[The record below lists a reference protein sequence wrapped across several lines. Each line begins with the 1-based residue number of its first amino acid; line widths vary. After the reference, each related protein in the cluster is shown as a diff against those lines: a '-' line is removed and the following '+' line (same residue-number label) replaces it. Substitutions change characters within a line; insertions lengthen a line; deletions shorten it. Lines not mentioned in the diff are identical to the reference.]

1 MIEIENLSKSFNER
15 TVLDDITFT
24 ADLEIFAL
32 LGPNGAGK
40 TTIVNIIC
48 GLLPWDNGTV
58 HINGV
63 DPQKN
68 PSQARKHIGLV
79 TQETA
84 LYEYLTAR
92 ENLEFHA
99 RFYGVEVNQRKQV
112 INEALDFSQL
122 EDRADDR
129 VSTFSGGMKRRLAL
143 ARSIMH
149 NPEILILDEPTLGV
163 DVQNRNEIWNR
174 IKELE
179 DKTVLLTTNYMDEAN
194 RLSDRCAVIDNGNIV
209 ALGTPSKLKR
219 EHTGGVLL
227 DAVIRVN
234 SDTLLEEIISSFG
247 NIKLNP
253 LEDQQYQLLVPLREE
268 PERYLA
274 KMTELLTIHGVDLV
288 YMNLR
293 EPTLDDVFLKLTGS
307 KLRD

>member
-1 MIEIENLSKSFNER
+1 MIEIKNLSKNFNER
-15 TVLDDITFT
+15 TVLKDITFT
-24 ADLEIFAL
+24 ADKEVFTL

-40 TTIVNIIC
+40 TTLVNIIC
-48 GLLPWDNGTV
+48 GLIPWNNGTV
-58 HINGV
+58 QVNGI

-68 PSQARKHIGLV
+68 PSQVRKHIGLV

-99 RFYGVEVNQRKQV
+99 RFYGVKTSQRSRCIK
-112 INEALDFSQL
+112 EALQFSQL
-122 EDRADDR
+122 EDRANDS

-149 NPEILILDEPTLGV
+149 DPDILILDEPTLGV
-163 DVQNRNEIWNR
+163 DVQNRNEIWSR
-174 IKELE
+174 IKGLDE
-179 DKTVLLTTNYMDEAN
+179 KTVLLTTNYMDEADK
-194 RLSDRCAVIDNGNIV
+194 LSNRCAVIDNGEIV
-209 ALGTPSKLKR
+209 ALDSPGNLKR
-219 EHTGGVLL
+219 DHTDGIVL
-227 DAVIRVN
+227 DAVIKMASNMGLTEISN
-234 SDTLLEEIISSFG
+234 SFS

-253 LEDQQYQLLVPLREE
+253 LEDQQYQLLVPLQGE
-268 PERYLA
+268 PQRYLT
-274 KMTELLTIHGVDLV
+274 KMSELLAEHGVELV